1 MSKDKELEIRR
12 LFLDEAQEYLNTL
25 DAAVLGSSSNRIEMQ
40 KINAALR
47 AAHSIKGGAGMMGFE
62 LLAQLAHQLE
72 DAFKVLKTPPPTI
85 ALDGHLE
92 NLLLMAIN
100 HLRQIIDRE
109 RQYQPPN
116 PSWLQE
122 QVEPVFQQLR
132 QQLGDPPDENA
143 ASVLA
148 VDSGQDILPLLFE
161 TEVEACLERLESV
174 LAEADSAGLQEELA
188 NLVQEL
194 GGLGEML
201 ELPAFCQ
208 LCESVQQ
215 HLETMAVPITTIAK
229 AALQAW
235 RQSQVLVL
243 RGQLESLPTAIPD
256 LPTVTDLATAPDLVS
271 IPAQPALDIREDVS
285 LQTPSAPAIAIDSN
299 IEHDTLLVQPT
310 PQPEG
315 LADFLET
322 IPVHP
327 TAISSDSQTEQALLG
342 KSLELKSAISET
354 EEDENATVRVSV
366 RQLNQ
371 LNDLFGQLTIERNG
385 LDLYLKRLRNLARTL
400 TRRVRSLEQSNLDMR
415 MAYDRVT
422 AQEEDFEGSLANLRL
437 QASKFQP
444 TSKIQNPKF
453 DNLKFDILELDQ
465 YNELHLLSQQVMETT
480 VQVQEVT
487 SDIQLSLDD
496 TEQTVRDLN
505 KTAKQL
511 QLNLTQIRMRPLSDI
526 VDRFPRSLRELCLQH
541 GKQAELVIY
550 GGSILI
556 DRNILEVL
564 SDPLMHLF
572 RNAFDHGIESPEVR
586 QVSGKPA
593 TGTIEIGAAH
603 RGNRTIITIRDD
615 GQGIPLHKIRI
626 RAEAMGLDSMLLA
639 NASDEDLLSLIFEPG
654 FSTSSEVT
662 ALSGRGVGMD
672 VVRESLRHIHGEIS
686 VHTCAGVGTTFTLS
700 VPFTLSVVQTLLVE
714 SNGMPMAIPTDAI
727 SEMFLL
733 QPEQV
738 VMTVSG
744 EMLKWNGTLVQLV
757 RLSHWLQF
765 NCPHHPHTSE
775 TAPAIDAPTVL
786 IIPRGQQ
793 WVGLQIDRSWG
804 EQEVAIRKVE
814 GNIPLPSG
822 FANCVIVGDGRVIP
836 LVNTAELLDWI
847 ASYPPITSWAIP
859 PASEEAVAFTPA
871 TLSAEEVGI
880 QRSPQPPSKA
890 TILIVDDSI
899 NIRRFLALTL
909 ERAGFRVEQ
918 AKDGQ
923 DALEKLQKGLSVRAV
938 ICDIEMPRLDGY
950 GFLARVKAD
959 PVLEQL
965 PIAMLTSRSGEKHRE
980 LALSLGA
987 TAYFSKPYNEQVLL
1001 RTMEELVVR

>member
-1 MSKDKELEIRR
+1 MSQDKELEIRR

-25 DAAVLGSSSNRIEMQ
+25 DEAVLDLSSNRIEIQ

-62 LLAQLAHQLE
+62 LLADLAHRLE
-72 DAFKVLKTPPPTI
+72 DAFKVLKNPPPAI
-85 ALDGHLE
+85 AIDGHLE
-92 NLLLMAIN
+92 NLLLVAIN
-100 HLRQIIDRE
+100 SLRQIIYCDR
-109 RQYQPPN
+109 QGQPPD
-116 PSWLQE
+116 PSWLQD
-122 QVEPVFQQLR
+122 QVEPVFQHLHQH
-132 QQLGDPPDENA
+132 LGDPLDENV

-148 VDSGQDILPLLFE
+148 VDSGQDILSLLFE
-161 TEVEACLERLESV
+161 TEVEGCLERLETL
-174 LAEADSAGLQEELA
+174 LAQADRAGLQEELA

-215 HLETMAVPITTIAK
+215 HLETMPAPITTIAQE
-229 AALQAW
+229 ALQAW
-235 RQSQVLVL
+235 RRSQVLVL
-243 RGQLESLPTAIPD
+243 TGQLESLPTALSD
-256 LPTVTDLATAPDLVS
+256 LPTVTDTVP
-271 IPAQPALDIREDVS
+271 IPAQPAVATWEEEAAF
-285 LQTPSAPAIAIDSN
+285 TPAIAADSEV
-299 IEHDTLLVQPT
+299 EHDDLLIHST
-310 PQPEG
+310 PEPEVFP
-315 LADFLET
+315 DFLKT
-322 IPVHP
+322 IPVHS
-327 TAISSDSQTEQALLG
+327 ASNRSDSSPEQALAAR
-342 KSLELKSAISET
+342 SLEFKSAIAAA

-400 TRRVRSLEQSNLDMR
+400 AHRVRSLEQSNLDVR

-422 AQEEDFEGSLANLRL
+422 AHEEDLELSLANLRL
-437 QASKFQP
+437 QSSKFNP
-444 TSKIQNPKF
+444 KSKIQNPKF

-465 YNELHLLSQQVMETT
+465 YNHLHLLSQQVMETI

-487 SDIQLSLDD
+487 GDIQLSLDD

-511 QLNLTQIRMRPLSDI
+511 QLNLTQIRMRPLSDV
-526 VDRFPRSLRELCLQH
+526 VDRFPRSLRELCLQY
-541 GKQAELVIY
+541 GKQAKLVVH
-550 GGSILI
+550 GGNILI
-556 DRNILEVL
+556 DRNILEAL
-564 SDPLMHLF
+564 NDPLMHLF
-572 RNAFDHGIESPEVR
+572 RNAFDHGIEPPEVR
-586 QVSGKPA
+586 EAAGKPA
-593 TGTIEIGAAH
+593 TGTIEIAATH
-603 RGNRTIITIRDD
+603 RGNRTVITIRDD

-626 RAEAMGLDSMLLA
+626 RAEEMGLDPVLLA

-672 VVRESLRHIHGEIS
+672 VVRDSLRQIHGEIS
-686 VHTCAGVGTTFTLS
+686 VNTCAGVGTTFTLS
-700 VPFTLSVVQTLLVE
+700 VPFTLSVVQALLVE
-714 SNGMPMAIPTDAI
+714 SNGLPLAIPTDAI
-727 SEMFLL
+727 AEMFLL
-733 QPEQV
+733 QPDQV
-738 VMTVSG
+738 MMTVSG
-744 EMLKWNGTLVQLV
+744 EMLKWNDTLVQLI

-765 NCPHHPHTSE
+765 NCPHQHHTSE

-786 IIPRGQQ
+786 IVQRNQQ
-793 WVGLQIDRSWG
+793 WVGLLIDRSWG

-814 GNIPLPSG
+814 GNIPLPPG

-836 LVNTAELLDWI
+836 LVNTVELLDWI

-859 PASEEAVAFTPA
+859 PASEEAVAALPPTSPARGTETP
-871 TLSAEEVGI
+871 
-880 QRSPQPPSKA
+880 RSRQSSSKA

-923 DALEKLQKGLSVRAV
+923 DALEKLQKGLSVQAV

-950 GFLARVKAD
+950 GFLAKVKAD

-965 PIAMLTSRSGEKHRE
+965 PVAMLTSRSGDKHRQ

-1001 RTMEELVVR
+1001 RTLEALVMN